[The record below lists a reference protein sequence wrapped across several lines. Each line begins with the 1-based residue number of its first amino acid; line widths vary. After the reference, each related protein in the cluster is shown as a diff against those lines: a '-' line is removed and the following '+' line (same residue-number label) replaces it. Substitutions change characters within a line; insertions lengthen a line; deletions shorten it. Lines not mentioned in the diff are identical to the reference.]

1 MAKNDQYYQTESEL
15 AKLFAPTGLPPSF
28 ISGFIKDYA
37 AVKRTVDGS
46 DINLEELQQ
55 EVDSLDGRVG
65 SAETDLA
72 TINSN
77 LLSLNAQV
85 LDLDGRVDLIE
96 FDLPIIRND
105 LDNHIAD
112 SSAHGATGDIVGTD
126 DYCTIFVGGTVLQAT
141 PLALSTASAISI
153 SGTPSVAPATYS
165 QADAATWVAML
176 NEIKS
181 DFNTHITEFNILLNK
196 VNAIITTQVAAKQRG
211 S

>member
-1 MAKNDQYYQTESEL
+1 MAKNAQYYQTESEL

-46 DINLEELQQ
+46 DASLEELQQ
-55 EVDSLDGRVG
+55 EVDSLDGRVE

-77 LLSLNAQV
+77 ISSLNSQI
-85 LDLDGRVDLIE
+85 LDLDGRLDLIE
-96 FDLPIIRND
+96 FDVPIIRDD
-105 LDNHIAD
+105 LDAHIANE
-112 SSAHGATGDIVGTD
+112 SAHGATGNIVGTD
-126 DYCTIFVGGTVLQAT
+126 DYCTASVGGTVLQAT
-141 PLALSTASAISI
+141 SIASSAASILSIAN
-153 SGTPSVAPATYS
+153 TPSVAPVAYS

-181 DFNTHITEFNILLNK
+181 DFNIHITEFNALLDK
-196 VNAIITTQVAAKQRG
+196 VNAIINTQVVAKQR
-211 S
+211 SL